1 MTELQ
6 LAPTKRIIKN
16 AGVRRVSDDAVKY
29 LNEVLETEGASIA
42 AKANKLAAHA
52 GRQTVMAS
60 DIKLAINIHPRT
72 HTRGWIFIVKEFCF
86 HYL

>member
-1 MTELQ
+1 MSHRDNRKWFIISIEKEEDSMTELQ

-16 AGVRRVSDDAVKY
+16 AGARRVSDDAVKY

-42 AKANKLAAHA
+42 AKASKLAAHA

-60 DIKLAINIHPRT
+60 DIKLAIN
-72 HTRGWIFIVKEFCF
+72 K
-86 HYL
+86 L

>member
-1 MTELQ
+1 MTEWQ

-60 DIKLAINIHPRT
+60 DIKLAIN
-72 HTRGWIFIVKEFCF
+72 K
-86 HYL
+86 L